1 MYLIIGLGNIGSR
14 YEGTYHNMG
23 FTAVEKAA
31 KLLGVRFK
39 KRQGFALTAEA
50 FSGGERVILAKP
62 ETFMN
67 LSGDSVKCLA
77 GIFKPE
83 LDKILVIYDDIDIP
97 AGKIRIRPSG
107 SAGSHNGMKSIV
119 ERLGTESF
127 PRVRI
132 GIGAPPEYVDL
143 ADYVLSGPD
152 RKTAAVLK
160 EAAERAADAVIDFIK
175 FTSVENLM
183 QKYNG
188 Q

>member
-1 MYLIIGLGNIGSR
+1 MYLIVGLGNIGSR

-23 FTAVEKAA
+23 FMAVEKAA
-31 KLLGVRFK
+31 KQLGVKFK

-67 LSGDSVKCLA
+67 SSGDAVKCLA

-83 LDKILVIYDDIDIP
+83 PDNILVIYDDIDLP

-107 SAGSHNGMKSIV
+107 SAGSHNGMKSVI

-132 GIGAPPEYVDL
+132 GIGAPPEYTPLV
-143 ADYVLSGPD
+143 DYVLSEPD
-152 RKTAAVLK
+152 KQTAALLK
-160 EAAERAADAVIDFIK
+160 EAVERAADAVTDFIK
-175 FTSVENLM
+175 FTPIADLM

-188 Q
+188 